1 METYMYSNDQE
12 IIKYVMDAI
21 DEGVSTQDIR
31 KEVSRLADRGSVID
45 PLAEQLRERMLPEGE
60 NYETL

>member
-1 METYMYSNDQE
+1 MYSNDQD
-12 IIKYVMDAI
+12 IIKYVMNAI

-31 KEVSRLADRGSVID
+31 KEVAQMANGESVIN
-45 PLAEQLRERMLPEGE
+45 PLAEPLRERMSSDGG

>member
-1 METYMYSNDQE
+1 MYSNDRE

-31 KEVSRLADRGSVID
+31 KEVSRLADGGSVID
-45 PLAEQLRERMLPEGE
+45 PLADQLRERLLSEEGR
-60 NYETL
+60 

>member
-1 METYMYSNDQE
+1 MYNNDRE

-31 KEVSRLADRGSVID
+31 KEVSQLADGESVID
-45 PLAEQLRERMLPEGE
+45 PPADQLREHVLSEGGR
-60 NYETL
+60 